1 MKFLVDTQ
9 MPRRFCPWLTV
20 AGHDAVHTLDL
31 PKGNRTS
38 ERKWTSPF
46 FSCMLPSRAGGF
58 TLVELVVILIIIGV
72 LAVAALPRFFD
83 RTDFDAR
90 GFFDA
95 TTSALRY
102 AQKTAV
108 AQRRLVCVG
117 FSPAGAA
124 PATVTLRVA
133 STFGAAACDTDLAGP
148 TGTAPYQ
155 IVAPSGVAFSSS
167 PAYPVDF
174 QFLPSGNAS
183 ADRNFGVTGYTGGS
197 IVVVAATGYVY

>member
-1 MKFLVDTQ
+1 MSNKHKQ
-9 MPRRFCPWLTV
+9 
-20 AGHDAVHTLDL
+20 AA
-31 PKGNRTS
+31 
-38 ERKWTSPF
+38 
-46 FSCMLPSRAGGF
+46 GF
-58 TLVELVVILIIIGV
+58 TLIELVTILIIIGV

-108 AQRRLVCVG
+108 AQRRLVCVA
-117 FSPAGAA
+117 FSPAGAV

-133 STFGAAACDTDLAGP
+133 STFGAVGCDTDLAGP
-148 TGTAPYQ
+148 TGAAPYQ
-155 IVAPSGVAFSSS
+155 VIAPSGVAFSST
-167 PAYPVDF
+167 PAYPADF
-174 QFLPSGNAS
+174 RFFPSGSAS
-183 ADRNFGVTGYTGGS
+183 ADRNFSVTGYTGGS

>member
-1 MKFLVDTQ
+1 MKNRGLSSS
-9 MPRRFCPWLTV
+9 
-20 AGHDAVHTLDL
+20 AV
-31 PKGNRTS
+31 
-38 ERKWTSPF
+38 
-46 FSCMLPSRAGGF
+46 AGGF

-95 TTSALRY
+95 TMSALRY

-108 AQRRLVCVG
+108 AQRRLVCVA
-117 FSPAGAA
+117 FSPAGTV

-133 STFGAAACDTDLAGP
+133 SAFGAAGCDTDLAGP
-148 TGTAPYQ
+148 TGATPYQ
-155 IVAPSGVAFSSS
+155 VIAPSGIAFSST
-167 PAYPVDF
+167 PAYPADF
-174 QFLPSGNAS
+174 QFLPSGSAS
-183 ADRNFGVTGYTGGS
+183 ADQDFGVTGYAGGS